1 MTRALPAIGFDFDH
15 TLGIDNK
22 LERVVFLRLLE
33 ILIDRGGRALG
44 NLDEETKHIDALLAE
59 QRGGA
64 FSIDEAVARF
74 IRVRSDGVDPQP
86 FVRQYKEMALEGV
99 ATFVVPL
106 PDTKGALADLAA
118 RGIAC
123 AILTN
128 GWSPLQERKAARIG
142 FTGPVVVSETIG
154 IQKPDP
160 RAFEALAR
168 ALGRPV
174 DEVWFVGDT
183 PASDIAGAAAV
194 GMRSVWLDAE
204 AVPYPANLQAPDV
217 TIHSLR
223 ALVEVLPGAPA
234 PA

>member
-1 MTRALPAIGFDFDH
+1 MRQLQPAIGFDFDH

-33 ILIDRGGRALG
+33 LLVDGGGRALG
-44 NLDEETKHIDALLAE
+44 SLDDETKHIDALLAE

-74 IRVRSDGVDPQP
+74 VRARSDGADPQP
-86 FVRQYKEMALEGV
+86 FVQRYKEMALEGV

-106 PDTKGALADLAA
+106 PDTKVALAELAQ

-142 FTGPVVVSETIG
+142 FTGPVVVSESIG
-154 IQKPDP
+154 MQKPDP
-160 RAFEALAR
+160 RAFAALAR
-168 ALGRPV
+168 ALERPL

-183 PASDIAGAAAV
+183 PASDVAGSAAA

-204 AVPYPANLQAPDV
+204 AVPYPAGLQAPDV

-223 ALVEVLPGAPA
+223 ALMEVLPGAPT